1 MKDIKPFFV
10 PPPGVVRASPWSRQ
24 VDGDWEE
31 LGDYA
36 KDWDY
41 RTRLRLRCSL
51 EADVEGIRSAARLQ
65 DDSSLAWSFGWRAT
79 DTGLVGDPTVVE
91 FGRTTV
97 TVDMEIPAE
106 RAGDTVLLT
115 RRLVLRRDRMF
126 AGPGEARW
134 AGSIIWSDE
143 TAVRLTGHGAAFP
156 TEVIDFRLLNRDPD
170 ISWYLDLPAAID
182 VPAMG
187 SVMLLINSADTA
199 LVAAVSRSKRHTEL
213 QQALIDMME
222 EGVVEEFVRWALARW
237 NELEG
242 AEPDSVGAA
251 ARTLTRRV
259 LPDPESWTSA
269 AIDSMALKA
278 AIINGARTSGFGRS
292 LT

>member
-10 PPPGVVRASPWSRQ
+10 PPPGLVRVSPWSRQ

-36 KDWDY
+36 EDWDY
-41 RTRLRLRCSL
+41 RTRLRLRCAL
-51 EADVEGIRSAARLQ
+51 KVDVEGIRSAARLQ
-65 DDSSLAWSFGWRAT
+65 DDSPLAWSFGWRST
-79 DTGLVGDPTVVE
+79 DTGLVGNPTIVE
-91 FGRTTV
+91 FGMTTV
-97 TVDMEIPAE
+97 AVEMEIPAE
-106 RAGDTVLLT
+106 RAGGTVLLT

-126 AGPGEARW
+126 AGLGEARW
-134 AGSIIWSDE
+134 AGSILWSDE
-143 TAVRLTGHGAAFP
+143 TAVRLTGRGAAFP
-156 TEVIDFRLLNRDPD
+156 TEVIDFRLLNRDPNA
-170 ISWYLDLPAAID
+170 SWYLDLPAAVD

-187 SVMLLINSADTA
+187 SMMLLINSADVA
-199 LVAAVSRSKRHTEL
+199 LVAAATRSKRHTDL
-213 QQALIDMME
+213 QQALIDTME

-237 NELEG
+237 NELDD

-251 ARTLTRRV
+251 ARTLTKRV

-269 AIDSMALKA
+269 DIDSMALKA
-278 AIINGARTSGFGRS
+278 AIVSGARAIGFGRS